1 MGAMRTDVQ
10 LGLVVNPIAGM
21 GGRVG
26 LKGTD
31 GDAVLRRAIALG
43 AEPVAPGRVARALG
57 RLDAGVRVIA
67 GAGPMGATAATGR
80 GLRTEAVGHARE
92 RTRAADTRE
101 VAAELAERGVDLLL
115 FAGGDG
121 TARDVHDAV
130 GGAVPVLGIPT
141 GVKMHS
147 GVFASGPEAAGDV
160 ASAFL
165 RRPGRLVDAE
175 VLDLDE
181 GAVRDGR
188 IAARLHG
195 RLRVPA
201 EPARMVGAK
210 GGVPDASDADLDALC
225 ATLAAGMEPGRLYL
239 LGPGTTTARVLEHLG
254 VSGTLLG
261 VDAVRDGSLVGADL
275 REDELLAVLEPGTTL
290 IAGVIGGQGSLF
302 GRGNQQLSADV
313 LRRIEPDR
321 IVVVAGRSKVL
332 ALDPPWLRVDTGDP
346 EVDRQ
351 LSGYRRV
358 QCAPRGSVV
367 LKVTT

>member
-1 MGAMRTDVQ
+1 MVAVRTQ

-31 GDAVLRRAIALG
+31 GHAVLQRAIELG
-43 AEPVAPGRVARALG
+43 ATPVAQGRVVRALE
-57 RLDAGVRVIA
+57 RLDAGVSVLA
-67 GAGPMGATAATGR
+67 GAGRMGETAAAGR
-80 GLRTEAVGHARE
+80 GLRTEAVGCARE
-92 RTRAADTRE
+92 PTRASDTRA
-101 VAAELAERGVDLLL
+101 VAAEIVSRGVDLLL

-130 GGAVPVLGIPT
+130 GDALPVVGIPT

-147 GVFASGPEAAGDV
+147 GVFASGPEAAGEV
-160 ASAFL
+160 AAAYL
-165 RRPGRLVDAE
+165 RAPGRLVDAE

-181 GAVRDGR
+181 EAVRGGR

-201 EPARMVGAK
+201 EPVRMVGAK
-210 GGVPDASDADLDALC
+210 GAARGSSNAGLDAVC
-225 ATLAAGMEPGRLYL
+225 AEIAEAMQPGRLYL
-239 LGPGTTTARVLEHLG
+239 LGPGTTTGRVLEHLG
-254 VSGTLLG
+254 LGGTLLG
-261 VDAVRDGSLVGADL
+261 VDAVRDGVLVGADL
-275 REDELLAVLEPGTTL
+275 REDELLTLLEADTTL

-313 LRRIEPDR
+313 LRRIDPER
-321 IVVVAGRSKVL
+321 IVVVGGRAKLL
-332 ALDPPWLRVDTGDP
+332 ALDPPWLRVDTGDA
-346 EVDRQ
+346 ELDRR

-358 QCAPRGSVV
+358 LCGPRDSIV